1 MKIPLDIMQIFRRVE
16 YKISSIYPLIK
27 QKLGPLRCLVSE
39 LLPWFPIISRF
50 GKIFFLYYMSLY
62 IFNIVLITHL
72 PQLSLLIYLNIN

>member
-39 LLPWFPIISRF
+39 LLPWFPTISRF
-50 GKIFFLYYMSLY
+50 GKIFFP
-62 IFNIVLITHL
+62 I
-72 PQLSLLIYLNIN
+72 IYVFTSSI